1 MLKILIPFCSIV
13 VNKKREFSIYFYGF
27 YIFKMTTVWITGIPI
42 SFFSNKKIGYYSL
55 SLEGWNF
62 LCFHLNFSLGIPSL
76 VTQTVQFRLLFTN
89 LTRPICLVYSTF
101 VWINTLLVL
110 NPIIHWTSSDRWCP
124 RWYGQTIYS
133 LPAISVLFES
143 FISSHETHGYWKP
156 VRYSILSYLTFGL

>member
-1 MLKILIPFCSIV
+1 MRVPLIWLFVGYLNPILFNCLV
-13 VNKKREFSIYFYGF
+13 VNKKREFSINL
-27 YIFKMTTVWITGIPI
+27 K
-42 SFFSNKKIGYYSL
+42 SL
-55 SLEGWNF
+55 IIQL
-62 LCFHLNFSLGIPSL
+62 
-76 VTQTVQFRLLFTN
+76 RLLFTN

-156 VRYSILSYLTFGL
+156 VRYSLLSYLTFGL